1 MGSDYSYCTK
11 LERLAWKGMAI
22 IFPLTVQ
29 NWLQNTEKTFAHA
42 QGFSKF
48 KLHHPDCMKANNP
61 KYQMFS
67 QAAQAKYI
75 EDKVPAKHIED
86 LCWGESLWW
95 ALQVFFFEFELL
107 LSKSL
112 RFLLVFSLFIEHWPF
127 FPWKVVK
134 KDGRKVQEPASI
146 AGIQRS

>member
-11 LERLAWKGMAI
+11 LEQLAWKGMAI
-22 IFPLTVQ
+22 IFPWTVQ

-61 KYQMFS
+61 EYRMFS
-67 QAAQAKYI
+67 HAKYI
-75 EDKVPAKHIED
+75 EDKVPAKDIEY
-86 LCWGESLWW
+86 LCWGESPWRS
-95 ALQVFFFEFELL
+95 LQVFFFEFELL

-112 RFLLVFSLFIEHWPF
+112 IFSFSLFIEYWPF

>member
-134 KDGRKVQEPASI
+134 KDGRKVQEPALI